1 MRRVLIKAIAVRKIL
16 CGNGRQEPMCYL
28 SAASIHLALGQY
40 RKAELLYRDLIQ
52 RNSENYSYLRG
63 LEKAM
68 LLTTP
73 EERLKLY
80 AELAKEYPRSH
91 VIKRMPLL
99 ISSGM
104 SYKIDGESTHNAA
117 IEVVLCDL

>member
-1 MRRVLIKAIAVRKIL
+1 MVVKNQCAI
-16 CGNGRQEPMCYL
+16 P
-28 SAASIHLALGQY
+28 AASIHLALGQY
-40 RKAELLYRDLIQ
+40 RKAELLYRDLNQ
-52 RNSENYSYLRG
+52 RNPENYSYLEG

-68 LLTTP
+68 LLTMP

-80 AELAKEYPRSH
+80 EELAKEYPRSH

-104 SYKIDGESTHNAA
+104 SYVKLMVNLPIVHAA
-117 IEVVLCDL
+117 ILKSLTF